1 MFQFARNSAKAVLV
15 AAGAVGF
22 VALGAGA
29 AGAATAPSP
38 LDPAT
43 GPLGAAAGE
52 AVGSLAGGE
61 LPELP
66 KLATTLPAP
75 DTRNVAGPTG
85 DVSGTGPQ
93 LQEGLVAVDDAV
105 EGVRTAASPR
115 TSQADPAEVPQGGP
129 AGDLA
134 GVGPQVGEA
143 LRDTAQTAMDMVVY
157 MEQDDPKKLLQSGGE
172 TERQAAGVLPEPV
185 AGPVGEAAPAPVT
198 EAVPAPVETVDEAVR
213 STLPSTTA
221 QLDQVAAEPP
231 VSLDADA
238 VAQTT
243 EDLQDPLAVLPE
255 PPTVPQSG
263 GPLEDAGISVGGPV
277 GDVAGAL
284 GL

>member
-1 MFQFARNSAKAVLV
+1 MFQFARSSAKAVLV

-43 GPLGAAAGE
+43 DPVGTLAGE
-52 AVGSLAGGE
+52 VVSTALDGR

-85 DVSGTGPQ
+85 DMSDTGPQ
-93 LQEGLVAVDDAV
+93 LQAGLTAVDDAV
-105 EGVRTAASPR
+105 EDVRTATAPR
-115 TSQADPAEVPQGGP
+115 TSQLSPAEVPQGGP

-134 GVGPQVGEA
+134 GVGPKVGET
-143 LRDTAQTAMDMVVY
+143 LRGTAKTAMDMVVY
-157 MEQDDPKKLLQSGGE
+157 MEQDDPKKLLEDGGE
-172 TERQAAGVLPEPV
+172 TEPQAAEALPGAV
-185 AGPVGEAAPAPVT
+185 AGPVSEVAPAPVT
-198 EAVPAPVETVDEAVR
+198 EALPAPVEAVDGAVR

-221 QLDQVAAEPP
+221 QLDEVAAQPP
-231 VSLDADA
+231 VSVDENA
-238 VAQTT
+238 VAETAET
-243 EDLQDPLAVLPE
+243 LQDPLSVLPE

-263 GPLEDAGISVGGPV
+263 GPLEDAGISVGGP
-277 GDVAGAL
+277 L
-284 GL
+284 GTLL